1 MYRVALIEDDLAAAQ
16 RVKDIFDNTEI
27 CEPWRTSTSNTPL
40 QDQALQPQASF
51 ELLWHARSVA
61 EARRHVVECSSPID
75 VILLDL
81 GLPDGRGVDLIP
93 ALRQRWLGCVVVAF
107 TVFGDQT
114 TVLEAIE
121 AGVDGYLLKTAASD
135 DLLDTLISAARGE
148 SPISSAVAGFL
159 LRRLRKTES
168 ATRQSAEEANRTS
181 KRPEPVALTARER
194 DVLESLA
201 RGYSY
206 RETAKRLGM
215 STNTVAHHIKNLY
228 PKLTSKSRSEA
239 VFRAV
244 QEGLITLEEH

>member
-1 MYRVALIEDDLAAAQ
+1 MAAAQ
-16 RVKDIFDNTEI
+16 RIKDIFDQAA
-27 CEPWRTSTSNTPL
+27 TSGSV
-40 QDQALQPQASF
+40 ASAADAHAPEHDRPAQF

-61 EARRHVVECSSPID
+61 EAMRQVLGSLSPID
-75 VILLDL
+75 VVLLDL

-121 AGVDGYLLKTAASD
+121 AGVDGYLLKTAASE
-135 DLLDTLISAARGE
+135 DLLDTLASAARGE

-168 ATRQSAEEANRTS
+168 GTVQKSDETTRSAKRAEAM
-181 KRPEPVALTARER
+181 ALTARER

-201 RGYSY
+201 RGHSY

-215 STNTVAHHIKNLY
+215 SANTVAHHIKNLY

-244 QEGLITLEEH
+244 QEGLISLDEH